1 MKPVKQPKWD
11 KQEGTPIIQSNPD
24 GANRNPSF
32 TTPLRVGQLATG
44 TIGGAEIAVVLTD
57 ILTTTNAQGEIIR
70 ILDGQNDR
78 DFVGDLSIGDT
89 VLIKSTDMYS
99 LEVDTDFT

>member
-11 KQEGTPIIQSNPD
+11 KQEGTPIFQSNPD

>member
-1 MKPVKQPKWD
+1 
-11 KQEGTPIIQSNPD
+11 
-24 GANRNPSF
+24 
-32 TTPLRVGQLATG
+32 
-44 TIGGAEIAVVLTD
+44 VVLTD

-99 LEVDTDFT
+99 LEVDTDFP